1 MDEESEESEGSL
13 DKSLSLDGDLSDAS
27 FEREDATPT
36 EEKKDGEQKTEEL
49 MEKEDRLRDATD
61 LLQTSL
67 RKLDKSLEFLMS
79 QASISDQSKGRRVKQ
94 ISFVEPAEVK

>member
-13 DKSLSLDGDLSDAS
+13 DKSLSLDGDLSDGS

-36 EEKKDGEQKTEEL
+36 EEKDGEQKTEKL
-49 MEKEDRLRDATD
+49 METEDRLRDATD